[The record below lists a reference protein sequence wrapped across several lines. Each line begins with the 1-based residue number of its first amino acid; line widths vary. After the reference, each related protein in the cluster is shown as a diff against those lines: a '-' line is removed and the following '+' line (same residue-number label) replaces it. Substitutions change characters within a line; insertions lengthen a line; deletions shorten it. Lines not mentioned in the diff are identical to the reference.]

1 MVACAYCERTLVC
14 EACGATYL
22 PPSAEAYQALSRPD
36 AAVTCPGCG
45 SVVVCH
51 WCKTPYDGM
60 AGDDEGTG
68 GPSSS
73 PPAG

>member
-14 EACGATYL
+14 EACGAEYI
-22 PPSAEAYQALSRPD
+22 PPSAEAYQALSRSD
-36 AAVTCPGCG
+36 AAIACPGCG

-60 AGDDEGTG
+60 AGDDEATD
-68 GPSSS
+68 GPSSI
-73 PPAG
+73 